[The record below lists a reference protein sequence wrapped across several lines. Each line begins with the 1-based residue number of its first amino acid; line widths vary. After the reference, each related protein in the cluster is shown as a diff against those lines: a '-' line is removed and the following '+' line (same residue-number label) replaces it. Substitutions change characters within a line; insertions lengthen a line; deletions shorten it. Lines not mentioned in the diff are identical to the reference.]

1 MKLCMMQREI
11 NEEECDKREMLVID
25 EVVRDTMSNQRS
37 RVQR

>member
-1 MKLCMMQREI
+1 MMQREI